1 MSQSYSFFTYNNE
14 SVILVPGQK
23 FSKDELKSRL
33 HQMDIEASN
42 VQKKNDLAN
51 LYDSS
56 LQNNQNKFKIFD
68 ILRNDTKRYNSILGI
83 SQRQQMPSSINMSNN
98 SQKRVMNIS
107 NEVKPF
113 ESNNKREQEFYNRN
127 SINTNRQSYS
137 DNQFSFMNTNNEQNN
152 DTFNY
157 GYPNNNIKRSNN
169 QNQNYSNSRNFQN
182 NKDSYYNNNSDNY
195 PSLNNSNNYKNNR
208 NNFDNNNKN
217 INQSHYQYQEQINTN
232 INRNNDNRYNKP
244 NNLNNQNQNNNLINM
259 RTPVDY
265 QQTNES
271 LLRRSNNNNINNNL
285 NNSNNNYKNYNE
297 FNSNYNQRNQR
308 MITEIPRQTIL
319 STGEEIQDNQINF
332 NNYNK
337 IESDEESEFSM
348 FSTIRNF
355 KNTSLYKNRKH
366 ICINVLIALLILCFA
381 IGFLYLINSSWDSI
395 SNFFSDFFNLI
406 TDPRRLIVD
415 GIFGFLSSLFFGA
428 IRHFYVIIILI
439 ALIILMIYL
448 YREYTFNKR
457 CKEIFKKVFNELRNS
472 GINSTISEDD
482 IYRRYVQGF
491 GISYEIFK
499 KKYLPVLKKM
509 RIDEPSLKRFTNRD
523 NNGQNITFWQYIE

>member
-395 SNFFSDFFNLI
+395 SDFFNLI

-428 IRHFYVIIILI
+428 IRHFYIIIILI
-439 ALIILMIYL
+439 LLIILMIYL

>member
-152 DTFNY
+152 DTFNH

-208 NNFDNNNKN
+208 NNFDNNKN

-244 NNLNNQNQNNNLINM
+244 NNLL
-259 RTPVDY
+259 
-265 QQTNES
+265 
-271 LLRRSNNNNINNNL
+271 
-285 NNSNNNYKNYNE
+285 KN
-297 FNSNYNQRNQR
+297 
-308 MITEIPRQTIL
+308 
-319 STGEEIQDNQINF
+319 
-332 NNYNK
+332 
-337 IESDEESEFSM
+337 
-348 FSTIRNF
+348 
-355 KNTSLYKNRKH
+355 
-366 ICINVLIALLILCFA
+366 
-381 IGFLYLINSSWDSI
+381 
-395 SNFFSDFFNLI
+395 
-406 TDPRRLIVD
+406 
-415 GIFGFLSSLFFGA
+415 
-428 IRHFYVIIILI
+428 
-439 ALIILMIYL
+439 
-448 YREYTFNKR
+448 
-457 CKEIFKKVFNELRNS
+457 
-472 GINSTISEDD
+472 
-482 IYRRYVQGF
+482 
-491 GISYEIFK
+491 
-499 KKYLPVLKKM
+499 
-509 RIDEPSLKRFTNRD
+509 SLKNACLFLNP
-523 NNGQNITFWQYIE
+523 FSLESK

>member
-308 MITEIPRQTIL
+308 MTTEIPRQTIL

-428 IRHFYVIIILI
+428 IRHFYIIIILI
-439 ALIILMIYL
+439 LLIILMIYL